1 MLSKRPINILE
12 AEPSPSQTLTSLS
25 FRVHIDPATGLL
37 STSQA
42 GLQAQALDYESQGQ
56 CVKAAKCML
65 RFLLLAQRLE
75 AEPEGEW
82 KRIGTEALTV
92 IEGHATGYLKNEKT
106 KGAGRL
112 IKALEK
118 WLEQGGRTRDRRWHQ
133 IRVLHL

>member
-1 MLSKRPINILE
+1 
-12 AEPSPSQTLTSLS
+12 
-25 FRVHIDPATGLL
+25 
-37 STSQA
+37 
-42 GLQAQALDYESQGQ
+42 
-56 CVKAAKCML
+56 ML